1 MINLKFDL
9 SNPAGYPPRSEIRGK
24 RKKLKGANHPGRFVR
39 ITFGVVDNAPD
50 SSQIVNLKGPGTV
63 VKVIPTSMRFACGP
77 IGCGPLTQTAT
88 VTNIGSTPVT
98 ITSIAI
104 TGTFSQP
111 FSQTDTC
118 PTSLGAGQ
126 SCTITVTVNSRPTNG
141 SVSSGQVLISD
152 NGGAS
157 PQTIF
162 LVFLEH

>member
-1 MINLKFDL
+1 
-9 SNPAGYPPRSEIRGK
+9 
-24 RKKLKGANHPGRFVR
+24 
-39 ITFGVVDNAPD
+39 
-50 SSQIVNLKGPGTV
+50 
-63 VKVIPTSMRFACGP
+63 MRFACGP

-162 LVFLEH
+162 LLFLEH

>member
-1 MINLKFDL
+1 MVFSVTVSALDSSNNVVATYSGTVHFTSSDGQASLLATDL
-9 SNPAGYPPRSEIRGK
+9 ATFHSASITVVNPA
-24 RKKLKGANHPGRFVR
+24 
-39 ITFGVVDNAPD
+39 PD
-50 SSQIVNLKGPGTV
+50 G
-63 VKVIPTSMRFACGP
+63 TSMRFACGP
-77 IGCGPLTQTAT
+77 TGCGPLTQTAT

-98 ITSIAI
+98 MTSIAI

-111 FSQTDTC
+111 FSQTNTC

-126 SCTITVTVNSRPTNG
+126 SCTITVAVNSRPTNG

-162 LVFLEH
+162 LTYLDF